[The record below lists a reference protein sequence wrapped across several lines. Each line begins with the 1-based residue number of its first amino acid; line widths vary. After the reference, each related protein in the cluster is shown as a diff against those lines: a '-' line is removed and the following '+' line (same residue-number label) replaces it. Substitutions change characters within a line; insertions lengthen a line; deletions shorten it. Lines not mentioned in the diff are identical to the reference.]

1 MWRCQGQQDVGFDS
15 TSSSCDESRG
25 RSGFHRRRLTQRA
38 EQRQRI
44 CLRVPVKYFFKVSLH
59 GQDPEVRISEGDWQT
74 LAQVRDGACVHR
86 RLRLQPGYLTRR
98 RSTKRDQLKRVW
110 LPFRHWPIPWRALGA
125 SRDSFLSRL
134 LSYLSPGQHAPR
146 VWWCMF
152 LREPSWGDLHCID
165 VKVSTEHKADTVGH
179 RILSFPES

>member
-74 LAQVRDGACVHR
+74 LAQVRGWSVCSSETSLA
-86 RLRLQPGYLTRR
+86 
-98 RSTKRDQLKRVW
+98 
-110 LPFRHWPIPWRALGA
+110 A
-125 SRDSFLSRL
+125 RL
-134 LSYLSPGQHAPR
+134 L
-146 VWWCMF
+146 
-152 LREPSWGDLHCID
+152 
-165 VKVSTEHKADTVGH
+165 DTTS
-179 RILSFPES
+179 IY